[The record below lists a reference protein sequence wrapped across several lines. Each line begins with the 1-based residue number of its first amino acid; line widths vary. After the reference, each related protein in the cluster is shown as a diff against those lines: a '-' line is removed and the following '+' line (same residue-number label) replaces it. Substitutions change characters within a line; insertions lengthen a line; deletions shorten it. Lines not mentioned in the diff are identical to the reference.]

1 MRKRAFTLVEIM
13 IVVLII
19 GILLAIAVPQ
29 FMRARAKSQG
39 STCVGNLRQI
49 ESAKEMFAMENKLA
63 NGAPVTIN
71 DIWPTYIRQSNK
83 PECPS
88 GGTYTIDNVGTN
100 PTCSYTDA
108 NFPHVLNN

>member
-19 GILLAIAVPQ
+19 GVLLAIAVPQ
-29 FMRARAKSQG
+29 FMRARAKSQAR
-39 STCVGNLRQI
+39 TCVANLRQI
-49 ESAKEMFAMENKLA
+49 EAAKEMFAMENKLQ

-83 PECPS
+83 PECPNS
-88 GGTYTIDNVGTN
+88 GVYTIDVVGTVAS
-100 PTCSYTDA
+100 CSYVDA
-108 NFPHVLNN
+108 TFPHVYQ